1 MHHTNNRRAHHH
13 HHRRSC
19 DCLLCHRRSL
29 FHSSSHLSQQAQ
41 EQLEFALEDTD
52 TPSQEEQPDDPRTG
66 ALQQTSETRDS
77 KVQFLVDEIAKLN
90 LLEVAQLVT
99 ALKQTLNLPDT
110 AMMGASMMAA
120 PAAAAPSAASAES
133 DAEPEI
139 TQTIFDIVLK
149 SFTTDKKVG
158 IIKEVRNI
166 YKLGL
171 KEAKAL
177 VEKAPCTLQAQAPKI
192 EADEIK
198 AKLEAAGA
206 EVALD

>member
-1 MHHTNNRRAHHH
+1 
-13 HHRRSC
+13 
-19 DCLLCHRRSL
+19 
-29 FHSSSHLSQQAQ
+29 
-41 EQLEFALEDTD
+41 
-52 TPSQEEQPDDPRTG
+52 
-66 ALQQTSETRDS
+66 
-77 KVQFLVDEIAKLN
+77 VQFLVDEIAKLN